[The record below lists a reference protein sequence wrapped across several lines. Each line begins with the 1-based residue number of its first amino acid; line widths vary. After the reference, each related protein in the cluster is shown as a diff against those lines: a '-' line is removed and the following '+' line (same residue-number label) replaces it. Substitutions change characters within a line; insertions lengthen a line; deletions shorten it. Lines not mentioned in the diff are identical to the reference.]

1 MTILDYLW
9 ENEYQMLIKTPQGDE
24 TDFKITLD
32 TSWETFEKF
41 INSEDSEGG
50 CLSKMIFKLKPII
63 VGWENLVEGEGDTV
77 ITCTDENKER
87 ILGMFWIMEQ
97 VMITYATIMLQYCK
111 VRGIEQNA
119 KDFMK
124 NLKETYNIN

>member
-1 MTILDYLW
+1 MSVLDYW
-9 ENEYQMLIKTPQGDE
+9 ENGYEMFVKDPNGE
-24 TDFKITLD
+24 VTDFKITLD

-41 INSEDSEGG
+41 INSEDSEG

-63 VGWENLVEGEGDTV
+63 VGWENLVEGDTV

-97 VMITYATIMLQYCK
+97 VIITYATIMLQYCK

>member
-9 ENEYQMLIKTPQGDE
+9 ENEYQMLIKTPQGE
-24 TDFKITLD
+24 VTDFKITLD

-41 INSEDSEGG
+41 INSEDAEG

-63 VGWENLVEGEGDTV
+63 VDWENLVKGDTV
-77 ITCTDENKER
+77 ITCTDENKEM
-87 ILGMFWIMEQ
+87 ILDMFWIMEQ
-97 VMITYATIMLQYCK
+97 VMITYATVMLQYCK
-111 VRGIEQNA
+111 VKHIEQDA

>member
-1 MTILDYLW
+1 MSILDYLW
-9 ENEYQMLIKTPQGDE
+9 ENEYQMLIKTPQGE
-24 TDFKITLD
+24 VTDFKITLD

-41 INSEDSEGG
+41 INSEDEEG

-63 VGWENLVEGEGDTV
+63 VDWENLVEGDTV
-77 ITCTDENKER
+77 VTCTDENKER
-87 ILGMFWIMEQ
+87 ILDMFWIMEQ
-97 VMITYATIMLQYCK
+97 VMIVYTTIMLQYCK

>member
-9 ENEYQMLIKTPQGDE
+9 ENEYQMLIKTPQGDV

-41 INSEDSEGG
+41 INSEDSEG

-97 VMITYATIMLQYCK
+97 VIITYATIMLQYCK

>member
-1 MTILDYLW
+1 MSMLDCW
-9 ENEYQMLIKTPQGDE
+9 GNKYQMLIKTPQGDV

-41 INSEDSEGG
+41 INSEDSEG

-63 VGWENLVEGEGDTV
+63 VGWENLVEGDTV
-77 ITCTDENKER
+77 VTCTDENKER

-97 VMITYATIMLQYCK
+97 VIITYITIMLQYCK

>member
-9 ENEYQMLIKTPQGDE
+9 ENEYQMLIKTPDGE
-24 TDFKITLD
+24 VTDFKITLD
-32 TSWETFEKF
+32 TSWEVFEKF
-41 INSEDSEGG
+41 INSEDAEG

-77 ITCTDENKER
+77 VTCTDENKER
-87 ILGMFWIMEQ
+87 ILDMFWIMEQ
-97 VMITYATIMLQYCK
+97 VIITYATIMLQYCK
-111 VRGIEQNA
+111 VRGIEQDA

>member
-1 MTILDYLW
+1 MSMLDCW
-9 ENEYQMLIKTPQGDE
+9 ENEYQMLIKTPQGDV

-41 INSEDSEGG
+41 IISEDSEG

-63 VGWENLVEGEGDTV
+63 VGWENLVEGDTV
-77 ITCTDENKER
+77 VTCTDESKEK
-87 ILGMFWIMEQ
+87 ILNMFWILEQ
-97 VMITYATIMLQYCK
+97 VIFTYVTIMLQYCK
-111 VRGIEQNA
+111 VRSIEQDA

>member
-9 ENEYQMLIKTPQGDE
+9 ENEYQMLIKTPQGDV

-41 INSEDSEGG
+41 INSEDSEG

-63 VGWENLVEGEGDTV
+63 VGWENLVEGDTV
-77 ITCTDENKER
+77 VTCTDENKER
-87 ILGMFWIMEQ
+87 ILDMFWIMEQ

>member
-1 MTILDYLW
+1 MSMLDCW
-9 ENEYQMLIKTPQGDE
+9 GNKYQMLIKTPQGDV

-41 INSEDSEGG
+41 INSEDSEG

-63 VGWENLVEGEGDTV
+63 VGWENLVEGDTV
-77 ITCTDENKER
+77 VTCTDENKER

>member
-1 MTILDYLW
+1 MSVLDCW
-9 ENEYQMLIKTPQGDE
+9 ENSYEMFVKEPNGE
-24 TDFKITLD
+24 VTDFKIKLD

-41 INSEDSEGG
+41 INSEDSEG

-63 VGWENLVEGEGDTV
+63 VDWENIVEGDTV
-77 ITCTDENKER
+77 VTCTDENKEK
-87 ILGMFWIMEQ
+87 ILNMFWIMEQ

-111 VRGIEQNA
+111 VRGIEQDA

>member
-1 MTILDYLW
+1 MSVLDYW
-9 ENEYQMLIKTPQGDE
+9 ENSYEMFVKEPNGE
-24 TDFKITLD
+24 VTDFKIKLD

-41 INSEDSEGG
+41 INSEDSEG

-63 VGWENLVEGEGDTV
+63 VDWENLVEGDTV
-77 ITCTDENKER
+77 VTCTDENKEK
-87 ILGMFWIMEQ
+87 ILNMFWIMEQ

-111 VRGIEQNA
+111 VRGIEQDA

>member
-1 MTILDYLW
+1 MSMLDCW
-9 ENEYQMLIKTPQGDE
+9 ENKYQMLIKTPQGDV

-41 INSEDSEGG
+41 INSEDSEG

-63 VGWENLVEGEGDTV
+63 VGWENLVEGDTV
-77 ITCTDENKER
+77 VTCTDENKER
-87 ILGMFWIMEQ
+87 ILDMFWIMEQ
-97 VMITYATIMLQYCK
+97 VIVTYITIMLQYCK

>member
-1 MTILDYLW
+1 MSMLDCW
-9 ENEYQMLIKTPQGDE
+9 ENEYQMLIKTPQGDV

-41 INSEDSEGG
+41 INSENAEG

-63 VGWENLVEGEGDTV
+63 VDWENLVEGDTV
-77 ITCTDENKER
+77 VTCTDENKEK
-87 ILGMFWIMEQ
+87 ILNMFWIMEQ

-111 VRGIEQNA
+111 VRGIEQDA

>member
-1 MTILDYLW
+1 MTILDCW
-9 ENEYQMLIKTPQGDE
+9 ENEYQMLIKTPDGE
-24 TDFKITLD
+24 VTDFKITLD
-32 TSWETFEKF
+32 TSWEVFEKF
-41 INSEDSEGG
+41 INSEDAEG

-63 VGWENLVEGEGDTV
+63 VGWENLVEGDTV
-77 ITCTDENKER
+77 VTCTDENKEK
-87 ILGMFWIMEQ
+87 ILNMFWIMEQ
-97 VMITYATIMLQYCK
+97 VIITYVTIMLQYCK

>member
-1 MTILDYLW
+1 MSMLDFW
-9 ENEYQMLIKTPQGDE
+9 ENGYEMFVKDPNGE
-24 TDFKITLD
+24 VTDFKITLD

-41 INSEDSEGG
+41 INSEDAEG

-63 VGWENLVEGEGDTV
+63 VGWENLVEGDTV
-77 ITCTDENKER
+77 VTCTDENKER
-87 ILGMFWIMEQ
+87 ILDMFWIMEQ

>member
-1 MTILDYLW
+1 MTMLDYLW
-9 ENEYQMLIKTPQGDE
+9 ENEYQMLIKTPQGE
-24 TDFKITLD
+24 VTDFKITLD

-41 INSEDSEGG
+41 INSEDAEG

-63 VGWENLVEGEGDTV
+63 YEWENLVEGDTV
-77 ITCTDENKER
+77 VTCTDENKEK
-87 ILGMFWIMEQ
+87 ILNMFWILEQ
-97 VMITYATIMLQYCK
+97 VIITYVTIMLQYCK

>member
-1 MTILDYLW
+1 MTILDYIW
-9 ENEYQMLIKTPQGDE
+9 ENEYQMFIKTPQGE
-24 TDFKITLD
+24 VTDFKITLD

-41 INSEDSEGG
+41 INSEDSEG
-50 CLSKMIFKLKPII
+50 CLSKMIFKLKPIV
-63 VGWENLVEGEGDTV
+63 VGWENLVDGDIV
-77 ITCTDENKER
+77 VTCTDENKER
-87 ILGMFWIMEQ
+87 ILKMFWIMEQ
-97 VMITYATIMLQYCK
+97 VIIIYVSIMLQYCK

>member
-1 MTILDYLW
+1 MTMLDYLW
-9 ENEYQMLIKTPQGDE
+9 ENEYQMLIKTPQGDV

-41 INSEDSEGG
+41 INSEDSEG

-63 VGWENLVEGEGDTV
+63 VDWENLVKGDTV
-77 ITCTDENKER
+77 ITCTDENKEM
-87 ILGMFWIMEQ
+87 ILDMFWIMEQ
-97 VMITYATIMLQYCK
+97 VIITYATIMLQYCQ

>member
-1 MTILDYLW
+1 MSMLDFW
-9 ENEYQMLIKTPQGDE
+9 ENGYEMFVKDPNGE
-24 TDFKITLD
+24 VTDFKITLD

-41 INSEDSEGG
+41 INSEDAEG

-63 VGWENLVEGEGDTV
+63 VGWENLVEGDTV
-77 ITCTDENKER
+77 VTCTDENKEK
-87 ILGMFWIMEQ
+87 ILNMFWIMEQ

>member
-1 MTILDYLW
+1 MTILDCW
-9 ENEYQMLIKTPQGDE
+9 ENEYQMLIKTPDGE
-24 TDFKITLD
+24 VTDFKITLD
-32 TSWETFEKF
+32 TSWEVFEKF
-41 INSEDSEGG
+41 INSEDAEG

-63 VGWENLVEGEGDTV
+63 VGWENLVEGDTV
-77 ITCTDENKER
+77 VTCTDENKER
-87 ILGMFWIMEQ
+87 ILDMFWITEQ
-97 VMITYATIMLQYCK
+97 VIITYITIMLQYCK

>member
-1 MTILDYLW
+1 MSVLDCW
-9 ENEYQMLIKTPQGDE
+9 ENSYEMFVKEPNGE
-24 TDFKITLD
+24 VTDFKIKLD

-41 INSEDSEGG
+41 IKSEDSEG

-63 VGWENLVEGEGDTV
+63 VGWENLVEGDTV
-77 ITCTDENKER
+77 VTCTDENKEK
-87 ILGMFWIMEQ
+87 ILNMFWIMEQ

-111 VRGIEQNA
+111 VRGIEQDA

>member
-1 MTILDYLW
+1 MSMLDFW
-9 ENEYQMLIKTPQGDE
+9 ENGYEMFVKDPNGE
-24 TDFKITLD
+24 VTDFKIKLD

-41 INSEDSEGG
+41 INSEDAEW

-63 VGWENLVEGEGDTV
+63 VGWENLVEGDTV
-77 ITCTDENKER
+77 VTCTDENKER
-87 ILGMFWIMEQ
+87 ILDMFWIMEQ
-97 VMITYATIMLQYCK
+97 VIITYITTMLQYCK